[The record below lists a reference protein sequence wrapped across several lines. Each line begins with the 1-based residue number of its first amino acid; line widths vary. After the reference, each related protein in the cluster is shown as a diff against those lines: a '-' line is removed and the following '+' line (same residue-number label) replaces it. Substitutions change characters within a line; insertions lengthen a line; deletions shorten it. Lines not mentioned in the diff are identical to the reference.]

1 MTKKGLF
8 YPQKMGHIILQA
20 MEEVLGRNG
29 VQATLQMASLN
40 SLLDNYP
47 PSSPDLTFPL
57 QTVSLLQTALE
68 QAYGPRGGRG
78 IALRVGRA
86 CFKYG
91 LEEFGLQLGFTE
103 TAYRLLPLPT
113 KLRVGAKSFA
123 DLFNKQTDQFV
134 RMEETETKIL
144 WQIESC
150 PLCLGRH
157 ETEPVCH
164 LAVGLL
170 QEFLYWVS
178 SGKVFHVE
186 ETACIARGDA
196 ACTIEVEKNPIS

>member
-1 MTKKGLF
+1 MTKMGLF
-8 YPQKMGHIILQA
+8 YPQKMGRIILQA

-29 VQATLQMASLN
+29 AQAVLQLASLN

-47 PSSPDLTFPL
+47 PSSLELTFPF
-57 QTVSLLQTALE
+57 QTVSSLQSTLE

-78 IALRVGRA
+78 VALRVGRA

-91 LEEFGLQLGFTE
+91 LKEFGSQLGLTE
-103 TAYRLLPLPT
+103 MAFRLLPLPT

-123 DLFNKQTDQFV
+123 DLFNKQTDQIV
-134 RMEETETKIL
+134 RVEETETKIL
-144 WQIESC
+144 WQIDRC

-157 ETEPVCH
+157 EAEPVCH

-170 QEFLYWVS
+170 QESLYWVS
-178 SGKVFHVE
+178 SGKVFNVE
-186 ETACIARGDA
+186 ETACIARGDS
-196 ACTIEVEKNPIS
+196 ACRIEIEKNSIS

>member
-1 MTKKGLF
+1 MTKKRLF

-29 VQATLQMASLN
+29 VQATFQMASLN
-40 SLLDNYP
+40 SLLDNYSR
-47 PSSPDLTFPL
+47 SSLDVTFPF
-57 QTVSLLQTALE
+57 QSVSLLQSALE

-78 IALRVGRA
+78 VALRVGRA

-91 LEEFGLQLGFTE
+91 LDEFGSQLGFTE
-103 TAYRLLPLPT
+103 TAFRLLPLPT

-123 DLFNKQTDQFV
+123 DLFNTQTHQFV
-134 RMEETETKIL
+134 RVEETETKIL

-150 PLCLGRH
+150 PLCLDRY
-157 ETEPVCH
+157 ETESVCH

-186 ETACIARGDA
+186 ETACIARGDTT
-196 ACTIEVEKNPIS
+196 CTIEVKKSPIS